1 MANVAFD
8 WNSSWHFQLQTFPT
22 SQRLPFWVVVCT
34 DNWRRYLVSNIC
46 CVLCILDQI
55 PRAGCV
61 WWRRTPQHIAAVSYS
76 YPFTNRVPVK
86 ASQRSSPWFNC
97 DVMIGLQVKC
107 DSFQTRVIIAHAAR
121 IFANILQSCVTM
133 DRLWPM
139 QWSPVSSMYDLGVE
153 DSVWK
158 QGKRSY
164 DDNIYHI
171 WHLTTCVLTP
181 ALAMYYRPEYCDDGD
196 ACRVIC
202 IVRPIAVC
210 AALNS
215 DSMENTSFKPEP
227 CIFASIF

>member
-1 MANVAFD
+1 MFSV
-8 WNSSWHFQLQTFPT
+8 
-22 SQRLPFWVVVCT
+22 FWTKYRVQDACGGAAH
-34 DNWRRYLVSNIC
+34 RNISPPC
-46 CVLCILDQI
+46 
-55 PRAGCV
+55 
-61 WWRRTPQHIAAVSYS
+61 HS

-86 ASQRSSPWFNC
+86 ASQRCSPWFNC

-121 IFANILQSCVTM
+121 IFANMLQSCVMM

-139 QWSPVSSMYDLGVE
+139 QWSPGLHTVAVRSSMYDLGVG

-158 QGKRSY
+158 QGIRSY
-164 DDNIYHI
+164 DDNICHI

-227 CIFASIF
+227 CIFASIFYHLGLISFQSF